1 MLSHDISVP
10 SRWRPDLARTAPRD
24 AAAAGQSL
32 RTDAVLSDR
41 IQTMRGLA
49 VLMLVSFHAI
59 YTDVDTALTTTG
71 LRSMVFVTHLF
82 DYIRMPLFGF
92 VAGFVYALKPISRE
106 TCRQFAAR
114 KVTRLLVPCVV
125 ATTSMFFLEL
135 LAGRLP
141 AGLYLHEAWRI
152 YLYPTWQFWF
162 IQALLVDFVVIAALE
177 AVGALDTLARLV
189 FVFAAAIVALVW
201 LPAPPTTLFSVPQAE
216 YLLPFFLLGLAM
228 RRFRAQLLTST
239 VASASLAV
247 FFAALAIHSTYVAW
261 DPAYRL
267 DRGSLLSVIV
277 GCSAGLCAVSWMPRI
292 ALLRLLG
299 GYSFAIYLYHYLFIN
314 VAATLCK
321 RADFRSALPLAV
333 VLIGVGIVGPLIVYS
348 AVRRNRILRSA
359 MLGMR

>member
-1 MLSHDISVP
+1 MLSHEISVP
-10 SRWRPDLARTAPRD
+10 SRWRPDLACTAPRD

-59 YTDVDTALTTTG
+59 YTDVDTALNTTG

-106 TCRQFAAR
+106 SRRQFAAR
-114 KVTRLLVPCVV
+114 KLTRLLVPCLI
-125 ATTSMFFLEL
+125 ATTLMFIVYL
-135 LAGRLP
+135 LGGRLP
-141 AGLYLHEAWRI
+141 PGLHHHAWRI

-162 IQALLVDFVVIAALE
+162 IQALLVDFAVIAALE
-177 AVGALDTLARLV
+177 AVGALATVARLALV
-189 FVFAAAIVALVW
+189 FTAAIVALLW
-201 LPAPPTTLFSVPQAE
+201 LPAPPTTLFSIPQAE

-228 RRFRAQLLTST
+228 SRFRTELLTGT
-239 VASASLAV
+239 VASASLV
-247 FFAALAIHSTYVAW
+247 LFFAALAIHSTYVAL

-277 GCSAGLCAVSWMPRI
+277 GCSAGLCAISWLPRI

-321 RADFRSALPLAV
+321 RADFRSAVPLAV
-333 VLIGVGIVGPLIVYS
+333 VLLGIGMVGPLIVQS